1 MTVEN
6 GQSIG
11 IVSGLWDCL
20 FRGVTFV
27 FAFHGP
33 LPDWM
38 RILNERIPFRT
49 HSLRP
54 GKMRFCDRRSAM
66 LLNSKRAQP
75 APRRGRE

>member
-11 IVSGLWDCL
+11 ILSGLWDCL

-27 FAFHGP
+27 FAFHG
-33 LPDWM
+33 LSDWM
-38 RILNERIPFRT
+38 RILNERIRFRT

-54 GKMRFCDRRSAM
+54 GKMRFCDTRSAM